1 VPFLLLLAALKIAG
15 ALALWGAA
23 QARAPVAYP
32 HAFPPWY
39 HLLFL
44 FAFAGTGAALLWVAR
59 ADRRARA
66 FGVVLV
72 TFGTIFADPL
82 LRHALITADGLAA
95 RVGQLLYATQVIA
108 FTPAALWYFA
118 SVFPAREPR
127 RIGWLDPLIL
137 ARVTGGVG
145 VAALLVN
152 LADAIAGRP
161 IPGPVLGW
169 LRAGDDGNLWVLLS
183 LMDLPAFPFLVIKGR
198 RALPRERRHA
208 FRFLAGLAVGM
219 LPLTIDVLLSAAVPA
234 YMEATRAPARGR
246 AVGMIVSAALLLVP
260 PLTAYA
266 VAGRLFDVRFMIR
279 RVVQYALARYTVIA
293 ALSVPA
299 VALAWAVYRQRDE
312 RLGDVLTLRSPLVWL
327 LLTAL
332 ATVLWGRR
340 VLLDTIDRRFFREHV
355 DARRILLTLASG
367 SGHARNLPELAT
379 LVTAEVDR
387 ALHLQHV
394 GLSIQDPDGAVLR
407 DPQQHLPPLST
418 DSPLAALL
426 AGSAAPLDVS
436 LEPDSPSALARLPSG
451 DRQWLEETHAR
462 LLVPLR
468 AATGSLLG
476 VMTLGHKRSEMPFNA
491 DDRQLLTAVAASVAL
506 VIDRRLLGGS
516 GEVVTEGTAADDQP
530 AAQECVRCGRVH
542 PRSAPQCRRCGGD
555 LRDAL
560 LPTHLAGK
568 FAVDRRIGSGGMGV
582 VYKGH
587 DLTLDRAV
595 ALKTLP
601 RLSAGEATQLR
612 REARAMASVV
622 HPHLAS
628 IYGAESWRGAPV
640 LVLEHLP
647 GGTLADRVAAGA
659 IPIAHV
665 VTAGRAIAQALRHL
679 HGLGVLH
686 RDVKPSNI
694 GYAVGDVP
702 KLMDFGLAKLTAA
715 QMVSPVMHDRLSDL
729 STQPAFLPGP
739 DAAMST
745 GRQFVGTTPYMSPEV
760 LNGHRP
766 TEASDLWSLCVS
778 LYEALT
784 RRHPFVRE
792 DLATTVTAITAGLT
806 VDARTVRPDCP
817 LELSVLLSSAL
828 SARTEDRPKDIG
840 AFISALDG
848 VPMG

>member
-1 VPFLLLLAALKIAG
+1 MAFVLLLGALKIVG
-15 ALALWGAA
+15 AVVLWSVA
-23 QARAPVAYP
+23 QGRQQVAYP
-32 HAFPPWY
+32 SVFPPWF

-44 FAFAGTGAALLWVAR
+44 AAFAGTGAALLWTAR
-59 ADRRARA
+59 TDRRARA
-66 FGVVLV
+66 FAVVLV
-72 TFGTIFADPL
+72 SFGSIFVDPL
-82 LRHALITADGLAA
+82 LRHVLVTAQGLTA
-95 RVGQLLYATQVIA
+95 RIAELLYATQVVA
-108 FTPAALWYFA
+108 FTPAALWLFA
-118 SVFPAREPR
+118 SLFPAREPR
-127 RIGWLDPLIL
+127 RIGWLDPLAL
-137 ARVTGGVG
+137 ARLCAIVG
-145 VAALLVN
+145 SVAFLVN
-152 LADAIAGRP
+152 LADAASGHP
-161 IPGPVLGW
+161 VPGPLRW
-169 LRAGDDGNLWVLLS
+169 LRPGDKGDLWTTLSVL
-183 LMDLPAFPFLVIKGR
+183 DLPAFVFLVLKGR
-198 RALPRERRHA
+198 LAPLRERRHA

-219 LPLTIDVLLSAAVPA
+219 LPLVIDLLLAGAWPA
-234 YMEATRAPARGR
+234 YLTATRGGDRGR
-246 AVGMIVSAALLLVP
+246 AVGMIVSAALLMVP

-299 VALAWAVYRQRDE
+299 VALALAIYQRRDE

-327 LLTAL
+327 LLAAL
-332 ATVLWGRR
+332 ATVLLGRR
-340 VLLDTIDRRFFREHV
+340 VLLETIDRRFFREHY

-379 LVTAEVDR
+379 LVSAEVDR

-394 GLSIQDPDGAVLR
+394 GLSIQDPEGSVLR
-407 DPQQHLPPLST
+407 DPQQQLPPLST

-426 AGSAAPLDVS
+426 AGSPAPLDVS
-436 LEPDSPSALARLPSG
+436 LEPDSPSALARLPSS
-451 DRQWLEETHAR
+451 DRQWLQDTHAQ

-468 AATGSLLG
+468 APTGSLLG
-476 VMTLGHKRSEMPFNA
+476 VITLGHKRSELPYNA

-516 GEVVTEGTAADDQP
+516 GEVVTEGSSADDQP

-555 LRDAL
+555 LRDSL

-568 FAVDRRIGSGGMGV
+568 FAVDRRIGAGGMGV

-587 DLTLDRAV
+587 DLTLDRVV

-601 RLSAGEATQLR
+601 RLSAGEAAQLR
-612 REARAMASVV
+612 REARAMASVE
-622 HPHLAS
+622 HPYLAS
-628 IYGAESWRGAPV
+628 IYGAETWRGAPV

-647 GGTLADRVAAGA
+647 GGTLADRVAAA
-659 IPIAHV
+659 VIPISHV
-665 VTAGRAIAQALRHL
+665 LAAGRAIAQALRHL
-679 HGLGVLH
+679 HGLGMLH

-694 GYAVGDVP
+694 GYAAGDVP

-715 QMVSPVMHDRLSDL
+715 QMISPVMHDRLSDL
-729 STQPAFLPGP
+729 STQPAFAPGP

-760 LNGHRP
+760 LHGHRP

-784 RRHPFVRE
+784 RRHPFLRE
-792 DLATTVTAITAGLT
+792 DLATTVAAITAGLT

-828 SARTEDRPKDIG
+828 SARIDERPKDIN
-840 AFISALDG
+840 AFLAALDE
-848 VPMG
+848 VPMS

>member
-1 VPFLLLLAALKIAG
+1 MAFVLLLGALKIVG
-15 ALALWGAA
+15 AVVVWSVA
-23 QARAPVAYP
+23 QGRQQVAYP
-32 HAFPPWY
+32 SVFPPWF

-44 FAFAGTGAALLWVAR
+44 GAFAGTGAALLWVAR
-59 ADRRARA
+59 TDRRARA

-72 TFGTIFADPL
+72 SFGSIFVDPL
-82 LRHALITADGLAA
+82 LRHALVTAQGLTA
-95 RVGQLLYATQVIA
+95 RIAELLYATQVVA
-108 FTPAALWYFA
+108 FTPAALWLFA

-127 RIGWLDPLIL
+127 RIGGLDPLAL
-137 ARVTGGVG
+137 ARLSAI
-145 VAALLVN
+145 VASVALLVN
-152 LADAIAGRP
+152 LADAVSGHRV
-161 IPGPVLGW
+161 PGPLRW
-169 LRAGDDGNLWVLLS
+169 LRPGDEGDLWTTLSVL
-183 LMDLPAFPFLVIKGR
+183 DLPAFVFLLLKGR
-198 RALPRERRHA
+198 LAPAVRERRHA

-219 LPLTIDVLLSAAVPA
+219 LPLTIDLLLAGAWPA
-234 YMEATRAPARGR
+234 YLTATRSADRGR

-293 ALSVPA
+293 ALSIPT
-299 VALAWAVYRQRDE
+299 VALAWAIYQRRDE
-312 RLGDVLTLRSPLVWL
+312 RIGDVLTLRSPLVWL
-327 LLTAL
+327 LLIAL

-340 VLLDTIDRRFFREHV
+340 VLLDTIDRRFFREHY

-379 LVTAEVDR
+379 LVSAEVDR

-394 GLSIQDPDGAVLR
+394 GLSIQDPEGAVLR

-426 AGSAAPLDVS
+426 AGSPAPLDVS
-436 LEPDSPSALARLPSG
+436 VEPDSPSALARLPSG
-451 DRQWLEETHAR
+451 DRQWLQDTHAH

-468 AATGSLLG
+468 APTGSLLG
-476 VMTLGHKRSEMPFNA
+476 VMTLGHKRSELPFNA

-506 VIDRRLLGGS
+506 VIDRRLLGGA
-516 GEVVTEGTAADDQP
+516 GEVTAEGTAADDQP

-555 LRDAL
+555 LRDSL

-568 FAVDRRIGSGGMGV
+568 FAVDRRIGAGGMGV

-612 REARAMASVV
+612 REARAMASVE

-647 GGTLADRVAAGA
+647 GGTLADRVQAGV
-659 IPIAHV
+659 IPIAHIV
-665 VTAGRAIAQALRHL
+665 GAGRCIAQALRHL
-679 HGLGVLH
+679 HGIGILH

-694 GYAVGDVP
+694 GYAAGDVP

-715 QMVSPVMHDRLSDL
+715 QMIAPVHDRLSDL
-729 STQPAFLPGP
+729 STQPMPVLDP
-739 DAAMST
+739 AAALST
-745 GRQFVGTTPYMSPEV
+745 GRQFVGTTPYMAPEV
-760 LNGHRP
+760 LHGHRP
-766 TEASDLWSLCVS
+766 SEASDLWSLCVS

-784 RRHPFVRE
+784 RRHPFLRE
-792 DLATTVTAITAGLT
+792 DLTTTVTAITAGLT

-828 SARTEDRPKDIG
+828 SAKVEDRPRNIT
-840 AFISALDG
+840 AFLAALDG
-848 VPMG
+848 VPVG